1 MDKKYFMLKA
11 MNRSPFMEKERPS
24 DSKALRGFHSKN
36 DSFNQ
41 RSLLVSTEKEKP
53 GLSLDFPNK
62 RNLSTEKQ
70 LQTNEARPSFPK
82 TT

>member
-11 MNRSPFMEKERPS
+11 MNRSPFLDRDRPP
-24 DSKALRGFHSKN
+24 DSKALRGFNSKN

-53 GLSLDFPNK
+53 GLSLDFQHK

-70 LQTNEARPSFPK
+70 LQASEIKTTFPK

>member
-11 MNRSPFMEKERPS
+11 MNRSPFLERDRAA
-24 DSKALRGFHSKN
+24 DSKQLRVFHSKN

-53 GLSLDFPNK
+53 GLSLDFQHK

-70 LQTNEARPSFPK
+70 LQSNEIKSTFPK